1 MPSVDSVSQGNGD
14 PNTPSRT
21 AGRQVGRWF
30 SIRRRS
36 LGMWGFVLNR
46 VAGLGLVF
54 YLMLHLGVLSLLTRG
69 PESWDSFVGLVRHP
83 AFLSLDVVL
92 LAGIIGHGLN
102 GLRVALIGTGIL
114 VRWQRQMLIGL
125 GALGVVLLIVS
136 AVLIFTA

>member
-1 MPSVDSVSQGNGD
+1 MSPVDSSPEGKHK
-14 PNTPSRT
+14 PSPLTRT
-21 AGRQVGRWF
+21 AGRRVRGWV
-30 SIRRRS
+30 SLRRRS

-46 VAGLGLVF
+46 IAGLGLVF

-69 PESWDSFVGLVRHP
+69 PESWDSFIALVRSP

-125 GALGVVLLIVS
+125 AVLGVVLLAAS